1 MSVNPD
7 IITWA
12 REHAGYRPSDVLLRK
27 HFPKIGD
34 WESGLTTPTYPQLEK
49 LAEKLKVPVAAFF
62 FPARPYVEPI
72 QQSFR
77 TLPSAQFDEIPPRIR
92 LLLRKA
98 KAFQLGLAELNLGR
112 NPAAKLITREFRPS
126 ANATIEEIAA
136 NIRMHLGV
144 SFQDQFEW
152 RNNDVALKAWR
163 RAFYGVGVY
172 IFKDA
177 FGRENEEYSGFSLHD
192 DEFPIV
198 FVNNST
204 TLTRQI
210 FTVFHELAHLLFR
223 TSGLATSSDDFID
236 ELSGDPRRIEIVCN
250 EMAAKTLVPDD
261 FFDEV
266 FEELFGSS
274 RAMEDPRSLAED
286 LANRFC
292 VSREMIYRKFL
303 DRKYVVQEE
312 YLSAAREWNSQ
323 QSRVGNGGNKYYTWL
338 TYLGREYISLAFT
351 RYYQGVI
358 SFEQLGDILDI
369 KPRNLEKLEDY
380 LVRSGA

>member
-7 IITWA
+7 VITWA
-12 REHAGYRPSDVLLRK
+12 REYAGYSPNDGLLTK
-27 HFPKIGD
+27 DFPKIRD
-34 WESGLTTPTYPQLEK
+34 WESGWTTPTYPQLEK
-49 LAEKLKVPVAAFF
+49 LADKLKVPVAVFF
-62 FPARPYVEPI
+62 FPARPHVEPI

-77 TLPSAQFDEIPPRIR
+77 TLPSAQFEEIPPKVR

-98 KAFQLGLAELNLGR
+98 KAYQLGLAELNRGR
-112 NPAAKLITREFRPS
+112 NPASTLITRDLRPS
-126 ANATIEEIAA
+126 ANAKIEEIAA
-136 NIRMHLGV
+136 DVRTHLGV

-152 RNNDVALKAWR
+152 KNSDIALKSWR
-163 RAFYGVGVY
+163 RAFYNVGIY
-172 IFKDA
+172 IFKDS
-177 FGRENEEYSGFSLHD
+177 FGRDHEEYSGFSLHD

-198 FVNNST
+198 YVNNST
-204 TLTRQI
+204 TRTRQI
-210 FTVFHELAHLLFR
+210 FTIFHELAHLLFH

-250 EMAAKTLVPDD
+250 EMASKTLVPDD

-266 FEELFGSS
+266 FEELFGTS
-274 RAMEDPRSLAED
+274 RTMEDSRSLAED

-303 DRKYVVQEE
+303 ERRYVSQDE
-312 YLSAAREWNSQ
+312 YTSAAGEWNSQ
-323 QSRVGNGGNKYYTWL
+323 RTKSGNGGNKYYTWL
-338 TYLGREYISLAFT
+338 AYLGREYISLAFA

-358 SFEQLGDILDI
+358 SFEELGDFLDI

-380 LVRSGA
+380 FMRSSA

>member
-1 MSVNPD
+1 MSINPD

-12 REHAGYRPSDVLLRK
+12 REHAGYRTSDVLLTK
-27 HFPKIGD
+27 YFPKIDD
-34 WESGLTTPTYPQLEK
+34 WESGQKTPTYPQLEK
-49 LAEKLKVPVAAFF
+49 LADKLKVPVAVFF
-62 FPARPYVEPI
+62 FPARPLVEPI

-77 TLPSAQFDEIPPRIR
+77 TLPSAQFEEIPPKIR

-98 KAFQLGLAELNLGR
+98 KAFQLGLSELNQGR
-112 NPAAKLITREFRPS
+112 NPAAKLITRELRPR

-136 NIRMHLGV
+136 DVRMHLGI

-152 RNNDVALKAWR
+152 TNNDVALKAWR
-163 RAFYGVGVY
+163 RAFYDVGVY
-172 IFKDA
+172 VFKDA
-177 FGRENEEYSGFSLHD
+177 FGRDHEEYSGFSLHD
-192 DEFPIV
+192 DEFPV
-198 FVNNST
+198 VYVNNST

-210 FTVFHELAHLLFR
+210 FTIFHEMAHLLFR
-223 TSGLATSSDDFID
+223 TSGLATSSDGFID
-236 ELSGDPRRIEIVCN
+236 DLRGDPRRIEIMCN
-250 EMAAKTLVPDD
+250 EMASKTLVPDD

-274 RAMEDPRSLAED
+274 RAVTEPRSLAED

-303 DRKYVVQEE
+303 DRTFVVQEE

-323 QSRVGNGGNKYYTWL
+323 RTTGGNGGNKYYTWL
-338 TYLGREYISLAFT
+338 AYLGREYISLAFA

-358 SFEQLGDILDI
+358 TFEQLGDILDI

-380 LVRSGA
+380 FMRSSA